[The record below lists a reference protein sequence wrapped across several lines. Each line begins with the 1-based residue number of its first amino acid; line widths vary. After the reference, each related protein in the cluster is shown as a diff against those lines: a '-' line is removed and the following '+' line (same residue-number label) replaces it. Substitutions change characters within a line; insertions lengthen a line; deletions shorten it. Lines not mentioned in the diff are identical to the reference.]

1 MLNTWSPPAQ
11 SCWGKTNE
19 VGDWLPVVQHL
30 EDAAGVM
37 AEVWRLQPQS
47 IRSLLADTLGGE
59 RAAQTFVCFL
69 AGIHDVGKISA
80 DFAFKARL
88 PRTNGTSTSYLCDQ
102 MERQGFV
109 IGKPDRPIPHGALG
123 QTHVTSWLL
132 SRYPDAPRARRCA
145 RNIAS
150 IVGGHHGTNPTSADV
165 EKVELS
171 LAREEHLWKATRD
184 EVLDTMAAHTGADEF
199 LPTWMGS
206 PISIQTQIVCEALV
220 IVTDWIASSETLFPY
235 DFATPTPDRVRRA
248 VARLQL
254 PHPWQPAPCP
264 GSVDELLS
272 LIHISEPTRPCGT
285 SRMPSSA

>member
-171 LAREEHLWKATRD
+171 LAREEHCLLYTSPSPRD
-184 EVLDTMAAHTGADEF
+184 
-199 LPTWMGS
+199 
-206 PISIQTQIVCEALV
+206 
-220 IVTDWIASSETLFPY
+220 
-235 DFATPTPDRVRRA
+235 
-248 VARLQL
+248 
-254 PHPWQPAPCP
+254 
-264 GSVDELLS
+264 
-272 LIHISEPTRPCGT
+272 
-285 SRMPSSA
+285 

>member
-132 SRYPDAPRARRCA
+132 SRTPMPPGHAAVPATSHPSLVATTARTQRPPTWRRSSCRWPARSISGRPPETRCSTLWPRIPA
-145 RNIAS
+145 
-150 IVGGHHGTNPTSADV
+150 PTSSCPP
-165 EKVELS
+165 E
-171 LAREEHLWKATRD
+171 W
-184 EVLDTMAAHTGADEF
+184 AAQF
-199 LPTWMGS
+199 RS
-206 PISIQTQIVCEALV
+206 
-220 IVTDWIASSETLFPY
+220 
-235 DFATPTPDRVRRA
+235 RR
-248 VARLQL
+248 R
-254 PHPWQPAPCP
+254 
-264 GSVDELLS
+264 
-272 LIHISEPTRPCGT
+272 
-285 SRMPSSA
+285 